1 MIKASRQVGKSVL
14 METVVLKIALEK
26 PHSNSYYITP
36 TIKQSRKVF
45 RELKNAIQDTSV
57 CVKCSESILEIVLIN
72 GSTIQFL
79 SAEQKDSLRGYTAS
93 GCLIIDEAAFISDD
107 VINDVL
113 PYVDANKS
121 PLFLISTPFFKSGL
135 FYEYYTDGLSKKDDY
150 IFSFDWSRYDK
161 SDILSPERL
170 EFYRKMM
177 PKNKFL
183 NEYLGEFTELGS
195 GIFGDVKDILNNY
208 PRLDGT
214 DFYFGIDW
222 GTGQGNDSTVIS
234 IFNTQKEMVNI
245 FSFNDLDETETIRR
259 IIDLVKEYQ
268 PKRIQVETNSIGQI
282 FYGLLTKAINEI
294 PYPKLSNYA
303 RPQIIPF
310 NMNNESKNKLV
321 NKFQVAIQ
329 NRELT
334 LLDNDELLK

>member
-1 MIKASRQVGKSVL
+1 
-14 METVVLKIALEK
+14 
-26 PHSNSYYITP
+26 
-36 TIKQSRKVF
+36 
-45 RELKNAIQDTSV
+45 
-57 CVKCSESILEIVLIN
+57 
-72 GSTIQFL
+72 
-79 SAEQKDSLRGYTAS
+79 
-93 GCLIIDEAAFISDD
+93 
-107 VINDVL
+107 
-113 PYVDANKS
+113 
-121 PLFLISTPFFKSGL
+121 
-135 FYEYYTDGLSKKDDY
+135 
-150 IFSFDWSRYDK
+150 
-161 SDILSPERL
+161 
-170 EFYRKMM
+170 M

-334 LLDNDELLK
+334 LLDNDELLKQLSNFVSKLTSNNKVTYAARNNGHDDAVVATLLAFDCINKGNYSVL